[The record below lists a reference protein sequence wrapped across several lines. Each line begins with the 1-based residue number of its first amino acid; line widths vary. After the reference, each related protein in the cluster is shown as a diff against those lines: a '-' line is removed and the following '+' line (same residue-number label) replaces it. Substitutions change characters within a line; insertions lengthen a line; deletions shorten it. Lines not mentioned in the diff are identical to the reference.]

1 MQRAA
6 FDETVQQNSYVGQA
20 PDEQTLTLLIQRLL
34 FFYSVVEDASR
45 LVRFLTL
52 MCAIMVKYFI
62 AQNIQIQGCRAM

>member
-34 FFYSVVEDASR
+34 FFYSEEEDASR
-45 LVRFLTL
+45 LVCFLML
-52 MCAIMVKYFI
+52 MCVIMVTYLI
-62 AQNIQIQGCRAM
+62 ALNMRMQR